1 MRIDGICIVGK
12 HGIRNDDTRFSV
24 EEKPP
29 VIVLPYGKAGD
40 FRTTGY
46 ALTVKDG
53 DTVEGPVYRVPAPFG
68 GRVGWSVTR
77 LTVCQITD
85 TLAATL
91 TKKQKVF

>member
-29 VIVLPYGKAGD
+29 VIVLPYSKARD
-40 FRTTGY
+40 LRTTGY
-46 ALTVKDG
+46 TLAVKDG
-53 DTVEGPVYRVPAPFG
+53 DTVEGPVDRVPAPFG
-68 GRVGWSVTR
+68 GGVCGSVTR
-77 LTVCQITD
+77 LTVCHITD